1 MGAKTRTTMKKSK
14 KKSMNPSLS
23 WKRKKKTLKP
33 MTAKKMK
40 KLARTRLSL
49 KIRPPTSKKITLLNI
64 IMLQRVKEKK
74 SQSPHQITVN
84 LNAKLRRHY
93 FFFEKKICTHCCPS
107 KKNPSKHFSIQK
119 NKWRQISSCTL
130 RHFTHD

>member
-1 MGAKTRTTMKKSK
+1 
-14 KKSMNPSLS
+14 MNPSLS
-23 WKRKKKTLKP
+23 WKRKNKTLKP

-49 KIRPPTSKKITLLNI
+49 KIRPPTSKKITL
-64 IMLQRVKEKK
+64 LQRVKEKK

-107 KKNPSKHFSIQK
+107 KKKSVKIFFH
-119 NKWRQISSCTL
+119 TEE
-130 RHFTHD
+130 